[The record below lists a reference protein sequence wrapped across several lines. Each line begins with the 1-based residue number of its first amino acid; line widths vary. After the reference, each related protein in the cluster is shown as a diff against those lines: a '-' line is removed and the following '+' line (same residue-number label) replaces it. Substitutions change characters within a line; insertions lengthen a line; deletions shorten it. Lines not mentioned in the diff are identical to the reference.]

1 MASTTSNSEKYS
13 NSITR
18 LNVLN
23 KLAVFGKDFYLL
35 FLLVISNAERLN
47 LMNLLIVSQNCNFA
61 TSLLVTKALVLPVH
75 FNFDSLDINVGRRS
89 YDLGLNPVVS
99 LSV

>member
-75 FNFDSLDINVGRRS
+75 FNFDSFDINVGRRG